1 MEGAVEEIEL
11 AVDSR
16 RRGPRRID
24 PSWLGNGYCDNGED
38 AAGEVSASED
48 DRIPEVVI
56 VVAGFQQLTF
66 PSRQSIRSVSAVCSL
81 AGSQR
86 PCPSVGSIS

>member
-16 RRGPRRID
+16 RKGPRRKD

-38 AAGEVSASED
+38 VAGEFSASED
-48 DRIPEVVI
+48 DRTPGVVI
-56 VVAGFQQLTF
+56 VVAGF
-66 PSRQSIRSVSAVCSL
+66 R
-81 AGSQR
+81 
-86 PCPSVGSIS
+86 